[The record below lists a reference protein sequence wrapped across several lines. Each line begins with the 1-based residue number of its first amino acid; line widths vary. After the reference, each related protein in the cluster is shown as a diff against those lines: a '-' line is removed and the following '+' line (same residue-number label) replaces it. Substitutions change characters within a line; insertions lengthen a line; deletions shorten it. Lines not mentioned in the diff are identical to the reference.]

1 MSAERERQLI
11 EEAEILKKEA
21 EKWKDHL
28 QKMEN
33 DPKYA
38 DAYNA
43 DMEAERVAYL
53 ETSRLAKMEAERK
66 LQERYQR
73 EFEKLKDRSKEFN
86 NSAGEALSWMTAQ
99 KEKGNKFDNNFR
111 VYSDRNQAWYV
122 PNANNTEMIPYHPY
136 SFRAYNK
143 KSGRSSVGK
152 SRKSLSKSVRK
163 AKKSTRKSVRKS
175 TRKVKKST
183 RKSVRK
189 SVRKAKKSTR
199 KAKKS
204 TRKVKKSTRKAKK
217 STRK

>member
-11 EEAEILKKEA
+11 EESEILKTEA

-143 KSGRSSVGK
+143 KSVRSSVGK